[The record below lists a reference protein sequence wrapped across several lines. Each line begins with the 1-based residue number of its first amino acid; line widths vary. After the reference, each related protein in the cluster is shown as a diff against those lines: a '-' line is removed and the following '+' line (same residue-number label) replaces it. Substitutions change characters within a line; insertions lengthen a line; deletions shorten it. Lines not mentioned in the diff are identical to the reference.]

1 MTTKQTEMSTKPET
15 QGELLPCPFCGA
27 GTTQIREN
35 GKVWLGMRYSEP
47 SSVSVQHWCES
58 ISGQPSRMLERVG
71 KDMESALA
79 AWNMRAAAL
88 LAANDKS
95 AELDAE
101 HNRGFKEGYRAAL
114 LAADDRAGGEAV
126 KFLCNGTRFKMAF
139 FDDGDDEDYG
149 GTIHVKCFNNFEK
162 ELDGR
167 WVALVAAED
176 DCHLKYTHPQPQA
189 EAVRVPLTHEQITRA
204 ARALCK
210 KTAETCGTDADDEW
224 KIYGESYKEQALIAL
239 EAAHGIAKDQAL

>member
-1 MTTKQTEMSTKPET
+1 MTTKQTEMSTKPEM
-15 QGELLPCPFCGA
+15 QGE
-27 GTTQIREN
+27 R
-35 GKVWLGMRYSEP
+35 
-47 SSVSVQHWCES
+47 
-58 ISGQPSRMLERVG
+58 
-71 KDMESALA
+71 
-79 AWNMRAAAL
+79 
-88 LAANDKS
+88 
-95 AELDAE
+95 AELLRRFENAAHRKGELFERCQGKGWPTAE
-101 HNRGFKEGYRAAL
+101 SDEFTRLRDKDIPELRAAL

>member
-1 MTTKQTEMSTKPET
+1 
-15 QGELLPCPFCGA
+15 
-27 GTTQIREN
+27 
-35 GKVWLGMRYSEP
+35 
-47 SSVSVQHWCES
+47 
-58 ISGQPSRMLERVG
+58 
-71 KDMESALA
+71 
-79 AWNMRAAAL
+79 
-88 LAANDKS
+88 
-95 AELDAE
+95 
-101 HNRGFKEGYRAAL
+101 
-114 LAADDRAGGEAV
+114 
-126 KFLCNGTRFKMAF
+126 MAF

-239 EAAHGIAKDQAL
+239 EAAHGIGKDQAS